1 MRKRVLILA
10 MASVLLLSVVFTA
23 CNNDEY
29 VNPVSGEEYILVTDE
44 NGKKVLSEDGELLVY
59 VTNENGSKVKD
70 DDGNFVTEVQGFIGQ
85 IENDG
90 VVEDYAYYFTLPEG
104 YKAVNDRGEFQN
116 KKKNIDLEIRI
127 KEDTFNDYYNIS
139 RHVYETLIEHK
150 DGEAAGIET
159 DWAEFNYSELSS
171 KAYIFSAK
179 TEQSLN
185 QSMFFL
191 QNDNLYVISLAN
203 ESDMLIED
211 GKKELLTI
219 YDAIEFKPYTYYEDL
234 SDSVTLKDESTTVA
248 LTEVE

>member
-23 CNNDEY
+23 CNKDEY

-90 VVEDYAYYFTLPEG
+90 VVEDYAYYFTLPDG
-104 YKAVNDRGEFQN
+104 YKSVNDRGEFEN
-116 KKKNIDLEIRI
+116 KNKDVVLEIKI
-127 KEDTFNDYYNIS
+127 KEDTFNDYYIIS
-139 RHVYETLIEHK
+139 RRFYDELIANNDVETANYEV
-150 DGEAAGIET
+150 
-159 DWAEFNYSELSS
+159 DWQESDYSGLSS
-171 KAYIFSAK
+171 KLYIISLK
-179 TEQSLN
+179 TEQSLD
-185 QSMFFL
+185 QTMFFM
-191 QNDNLYVISLAN
+191 QNDNLYVISLSN
-203 ESDMLIED
+203 KSGMSIED
-211 GKKELLTI
+211 GKKELLNVFES
-219 YDAIEFKPYTYYEDL
+219 IEFKPYTYYEDL